1 MTLTLR
7 VHTEPARDGD
17 AAARGA
23 GAPAAHVLVVDD
35 VAQNRSALERWLA
48 NLGHDVA
55 LAENGRIALDMTAIH
70 HYDLVLLDVEMPEL
84 NGYEVLQRLK
94 GASATRDIP
103 VIMISALDELRT
115 VALCIEAG
123 AEDYLQKP
131 FQPVLLA
138 ARIGAS
144 LEKKRLRDAEV
155 DYMRQVASVIEA
167 AQALEEGAYVPGSL
181 GGVAVR
187 SDELGRLARVFD
199 TMATVVWE
207 REERMQG
214 RIEALQAEIGAH
226 PRAALSAHDSHT
238 LTRRVGDLSDAAAM
252 TRRIGGASDVRAP
265 GSEPVPDQRAGTV
278 FARRFEILSRI
289 GSGGMG
295 VVYRAHDRDL
305 DEDVAIKL
313 LDPDLLSED
322 DGAIE
327 RFKTEIRLARQIS
340 SPHVVRTH
348 DFGEWMGTYYLTME
362 YVVGITVRQLIERRG
377 KLAPPAVL
385 AIATQLA
392 NALDSAHR
400 QHVIHRDIKPENLLL
415 DPAGVLK
422 VMDFGIARLAQTSHL
437 ATKAGMILGTPA
449 YMSPEQLVG
458 DQLDGRSDLYAT
470 GVVLYEC
477 LTGRHPI
484 AADNL
489 FQLVARVFEEQPVAP
504 ATVDTGIPSAFS
516 ALVLRLL
523 SKRRENRPS
532 SAAELRDL
540 LAALA

>member
-1 MTLTLR
+1 MTLTQLLPIG
-7 VHTEPARDGD
+7 PATDPVAYADG
-17 AAARGA
+17 AAALR
-23 GAPAAHVLVVDD
+23 AHVLVVDD
-35 VAQNRSALERWLA
+35 VEQNRSALERWLA

-55 LAENGRIALDMTAIH
+55 LAENGRIALEMTATH
-70 HYDLVLLDVEMPEL
+70 PYDLVLLDVEMPEL

-138 ARIGAS
+138 ARISAS

-155 DYMRQVASVIEA
+155 DYMRQVAGVIEA
-167 AQALEEGAYVPGSL
+167 AQALEEGRYAPGSL

-207 REERMQG
+207 REERMQA
-214 RIEALQAEIGAH
+214 RIDALQSEIGAG
-226 PRAALSAHDSHT
+226 PRTAPLAHDS
-238 LTRRVGDLSDAAAM
+238 LAVTRRVSPMPDAR
-252 TRRIGGASDVRAP
+252 TH
-265 GSEPVPDQRAGTV
+265 GSEPAPIQRTGTV

-289 GSGGMG
+289 GNGGMG

-313 LDPDLLSED
+313 LDPDLLSTDE
-322 DGAIE
+322 GAVE
-327 RFKTEIRLARQIS
+327 RFKTEIKLARQIS
-340 SPHVVRTH
+340 SPYVVRTH

-377 KLAPPAVL
+377 KLTPPAVL
-385 AIATQLA
+385 GIATQLA
-392 NALDSAHR
+392 DALDSAHG
-400 QHVIHRDIKPENLLL
+400 QQVIHRDIKPENLLL

-422 VMDFGIARLAQTSHL
+422 VMDFGIARLAHGSHQS
-437 ATKAGMILGTPA
+437 TKAGMILGTPA

-477 LTGRHPI
+477 LTGRPPI
-484 AADNL
+484 VADNL
-489 FQLVARVFEEQPVAP
+489 FQLVAKVFEDQPVPP
-504 ATVDTGIPSAFS
+504 ATRDPGIPSGLS
-516 ALVLRLL
+516 ALVMRLL
-523 SKRRENRPS
+523 SKRREDRPG
-532 SAAELRDL
+532 SAAELRGL